1 MSAALTVVAPL
12 VFPAAS
18 VAVTEYETLTGCPL
32 EPFFAATAIVNAPE
46 PFAEPPYEPVPLIEM
61 LAFASAVPVI

>member
-1 MSAALTVVAPL
+1 M
-12 VFPAAS
+12 
-18 VAVTEYETLTGCPL
+18 

-61 LAFASAVPVI
+61 LAFASAVPVIWSAVVPELST